1 MGRHG
6 EWRSTSFDTVAVQVT
21 DACLTEVGLLQ
32 AY

>member
-6 EWRSTSFDTVAVQVT
+6 EWRSMSFDTVAVQVM
-21 DACLTEVGLLQ
+21 DACLTEVGRLQ